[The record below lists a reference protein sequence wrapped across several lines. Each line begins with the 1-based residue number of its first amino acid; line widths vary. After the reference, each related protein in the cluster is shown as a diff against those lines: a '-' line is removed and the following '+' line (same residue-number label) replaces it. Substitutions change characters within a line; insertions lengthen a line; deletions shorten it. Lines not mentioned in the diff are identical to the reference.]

1 MYINNYIIF
10 RKKDNMKIKTIIDE
24 DISNYKKMSMFI
36 GTCKCDFKCCTE
48 IGEDICM
55 CQNSEIAKQKTH
67 TITNEKIIKRYL
79 ENCLTSAIV
88 FGGLEPFLQFDE
100 LYEFIEDFRK
110 ESDDDIVIYTGYYE
124 NELANQIE
132 KLKRF
137 KNIIIKFGRFI
148 PGQRSHLDK
157 VLKVRL
163 ANKEQYAKKI
173 S

>member
-1 MYINNYIIF
+1 
-10 RKKDNMKIKTIIDE
+10 MKIKTIIDE

-55 CQNSEIAKQKTH
+55 CQNSEIAKQRNH
-67 TITNEKIIKRYL
+67 TLSNDKIIKRYL
-79 ENCLTSAIV
+79 KNELTSAIV

-100 LYEFIEDFRK
+100 LFEFIEEFRK
-110 ESDDDIVIYTGYYE
+110 ESNDDIVIYTGYYE
-124 NELANQIE
+124 EELKEQIK
-132 KLKRF
+132 KLSQF

-148 PGQRSHLDK
+148 PNQKSHLDK
-157 VLKVRL
+157 LLKVRL